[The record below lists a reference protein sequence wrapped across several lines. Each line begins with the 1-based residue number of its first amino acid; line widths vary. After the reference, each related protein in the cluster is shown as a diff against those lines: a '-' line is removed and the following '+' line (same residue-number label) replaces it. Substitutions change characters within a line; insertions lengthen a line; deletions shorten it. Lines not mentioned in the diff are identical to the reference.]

1 MTLINGIGS
10 AGVLSI
16 LLAYFLSSTNRLSPK
31 SLAYILMNLIGA
43 AMACLAS
50 MLIAYWPFV
59 VLEGAWTLVS
69 AGALWGYLRPT
80 TRSTT

>member
-1 MTLINGIGS
+1 MTLVDWIGS

-31 SLAYILMNLIGA
+31 SLPYILMNLAGA

-50 MLIAYWPFV
+50 VLIAYWPFV

-69 AGALWGYLRPT
+69 AAALWRYFRK
-80 TRSTT
+80 R

>member
-1 MTLINGIGS
+1 MTLTDWIGS

-16 LLAYFLSSTNRLSPK
+16 LLAYFLSSANRLSSK
-31 SLAYILMNLIGA
+31 SLTYILMNLIGA

-50 MLIAYWPFV
+50 VLIAYWPFV

-69 AGALWGYLRPT
+69 LGALWGYAR
-80 TRSTT
+80 RGR